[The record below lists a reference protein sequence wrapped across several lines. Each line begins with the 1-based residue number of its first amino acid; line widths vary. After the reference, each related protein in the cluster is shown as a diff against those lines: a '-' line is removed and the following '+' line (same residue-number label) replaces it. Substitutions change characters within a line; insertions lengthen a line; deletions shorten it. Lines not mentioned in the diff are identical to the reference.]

1 MRGGSLTPP
10 RTPAGGA
17 SRGARTRPQGVR
29 RGDAHRALSLCAFPF
44 PAAPQSCPAAAPA
57 HTSRS
62 AYLPGPRTAPDGA
75 RKTFRPSA
83 QGPVALR
90 ARSQSGARLVAGP
103 PAPGSGTRPPAPAR
117 AGRSGSKPLPAAGTG
132 SGARSEARGQ
142 PAGATSVQDS
152 RGPKL
157 AKTRFGSS
165 QVESDGTEHQHEKPP
180 SAFLPRCTPPK
191 RR

>member
-1 MRGGSLTPP
+1 MGARCRGPPRDGFRELRLRGGSLAPP

-29 RGDAHRALSLCAFPF
+29 RGDAHRTLSLCAFPF
-44 PAAPQSCPAAAPA
+44 PAAPQSCSAAAPA
-57 HTSRS
+57 HASRS

-75 RKTFRPSA
+75 RRTFRPSA

-90 ARSQSGARLVAGP
+90 ARSQSRARLAARP
-103 PAPGSGTRPPAPAR
+103 PAPGSGTRSPAPAR

-132 SGARSEARGQ
+132 SGARSGARGQ

-157 AKTRFGSS
+157 AKTRFGS
-165 QVESDGTEHQHEKPP
+165 
-180 SAFLPRCTPPK
+180 F
-191 RR
+191 